1 MTDVL
6 LEASTAEEAGLALG
20 RGYAVIT
27 SEEVAAECGA
37 FEDDCIDLEDVLES
51 AALPYGDLGP
61 PGGEES

>member
-51 AALPYGDLGP
+51 AALPYGGLGP
-61 PGGEES
+61 PDGEGS